1 VDVSDDALYAAAE
14 LCAMLAIDGHRGEL
28 TLTRAAGA
36 LAAYEKRTV
45 ATADDVLRVAT
56 LALRHRLRKDP
67 LESAGDEVRI
77 ERAINDIRA
86 KHKAAA

>member
-1 VDVSDDALYAAAE
+1 MWTIDSGVS
-14 LCAMLAIDGHRGEL
+14 IRF
-28 TLTRAAGA
+28 R
-36 LAAYEKRTV
+36 
-45 ATADDVLRVAT
+45 
-56 LALRHRLRKDP
+56 DP